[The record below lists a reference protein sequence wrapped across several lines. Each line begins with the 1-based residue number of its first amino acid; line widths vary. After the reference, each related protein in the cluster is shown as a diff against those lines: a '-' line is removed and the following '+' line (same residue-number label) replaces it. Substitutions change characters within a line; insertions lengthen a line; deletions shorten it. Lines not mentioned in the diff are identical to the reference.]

1 MRFPKGKQAR
11 PIYGC
16 DTPLTF

>member
-16 DTPLTF
+16 DKQLTF